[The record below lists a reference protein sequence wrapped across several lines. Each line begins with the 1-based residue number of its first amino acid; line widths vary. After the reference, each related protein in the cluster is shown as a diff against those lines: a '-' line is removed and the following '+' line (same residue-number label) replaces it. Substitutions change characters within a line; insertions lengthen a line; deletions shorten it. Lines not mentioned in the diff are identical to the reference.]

1 MNKKSFFLG
10 IVTGIILILA
20 ILLIVYAVTKASDD
34 ESIQYLEKPVSY
46 ENKIETSFKIFQ
58 VLEDAALANEVSYKG
73 SNIYRGNIV
82 VILGENYY
90 TNQVITIKNPLMLG
104 TYSYISIDD
113 TPLTVP
119 IIDGDI
125 IIE

>member
-46 ENKIETSFKIFQ
+46 ENKIETSFKVFQ

-125 IIE
+125 CE